1 MIKVWLKYRNVL
13 TEAMGS
19 IVSIVTILALIALS
33 ILSTTNLSMM
43 RIHADDLPYC
53 ASGEGK
59 NGVSV
64 KICSVDK
71 DKCEK
76 NAKEHQ
82 ISASCKETD

>member
-1 MIKVWLKYRNVL
+1 MSSVL
-13 TEAMGS
+13 S
-19 IVSIVTILALIALS
+19 IISILVLIALS
-33 ILSTTNLSMM
+33 ILSTIDLDMM
-43 RIHADDLPYC
+43 RVHADDLPYC

-76 NAKEHQ
+76 NAKEHE

>member
-1 MIKVWLKYRNVL
+1 MGGVL
-13 TEAMGS
+13 S
-19 IVSIVTILALIALS
+19 IISILVLIALS
-33 ILSTTNLSMM
+33 ILSTINLDMM
-43 RIHADDLPYC
+43 RVHADDLPYC

-76 NAKEHQ
+76 NAKEHE

>member
-1 MIKVWLKYRNVL
+1 MGGVL
-13 TEAMGS
+13 S
-19 IVSIVTILALIALS
+19 IISILTLIALS
-33 ILSTTNLSMM
+33 IFSTFNLSMM
-43 RIHADDLPYC
+43 RVHADDLPYC

-59 NGVSV
+59 DGVSV

-76 NAKEHQ
+76 NAKEHE

>member
-1 MIKVWLKYRNVL
+1 MSSVL
-13 TEAMGS
+13 S
-19 IVSIVTILALIALS
+19 IISIFALIALS
-33 ILSTTNLSMM
+33 ILSTINLDMM
-43 RIHADDLPYC
+43 RVHADDLPYC

-76 NAKEHQ
+76 NAKEHE

>member
-1 MIKVWLKYRNVL
+1 MSSLL
-13 TEAMGS
+13 S
-19 IVSIVTILALIALS
+19 IISIFALIALS
-33 ILSTTNLSMM
+33 ILSTINLDMM
-43 RIHADDLPYC
+43 RVHADDLPYC

-76 NAKEHQ
+76 NAKEHE

>member
-1 MIKVWLKYRNVL
+1 MSSVL
-13 TEAMGS
+13 LIIS
-19 IVSIVTILALIALS
+19 ILVLIALS
-33 ILSTTNLSMM
+33 ILSTINLDMM
-43 RIHADDLPYC
+43 RVHADDLPYC

-76 NAKEHQ
+76 NAKEHE

>member
-1 MIKVWLKYRNVL
+1 MSSVL
-13 TEAMGS
+13 S
-19 IVSIVTILALIALS
+19 IISILVLIALS
-33 ILSTTNLSMM
+33 ILSTINLVMM
-43 RIHADDLPYC
+43 RVHADDLPYC

-76 NAKEHQ
+76 NAKEHE

>member
-1 MIKVWLKYRNVL
+1 MSSVL
-13 TEAMGS
+13 S
-19 IVSIVTILALIALS
+19 IISIFALISLS
-33 ILSTTNLSMM
+33 ILSTINLDMM
-43 RIHADDLPYC
+43 RVHADDLPYC

-76 NAKEHQ
+76 NAKEHE

>member
-1 MIKVWLKYRNVL
+1 MHGVWLKYRDVIKK
-13 TEAMGS
+13 AMSS
-19 IVSIVTILALIALS
+19 ILSIISISALIAFAT
-33 ILSTTNLSMM
+33 INLNM
-43 RIHADDLPYC
+43 IIVHAEDPPYC

-71 DKCEK
+71 EKCEE
-76 NAKEHQ
+76 NAKEHE

>member
-1 MIKVWLKYRNVL
+1 MSSVL
-13 TEAMGS
+13 S
-19 IVSIVTILALIALS
+19 IISILVLIALS
-33 ILSTTNLSMM
+33 LLSTINLDMM
-43 RIHADDLPYC
+43 RVHADDLPYC

-76 NAKEHQ
+76 NAKEHE

>member
-1 MIKVWLKYRNVL
+1 
-13 TEAMGS
+13 
-19 IVSIVTILALIALS
+19 
-33 ILSTTNLSMM
+33 MM
-43 RIHADDLPYC
+43 RVHADDLPYC

-76 NAKEHQ
+76 NAKEHE